1 MDDKKEYKL
10 IKSIGKGSFGEV
22 FLTKKANSPKLYAT
36 KMIPISNF
44 KNEELNKY
52 LLNEINIMNQL
63 NHPNIIKL
71 YDIREKNDNKLL
83 VMDYINGGSLADYF
97 ANYKYINGTPF
108 PQKMIQFFVK
118 QIVQGLIYIHSINI
132 IHRDLK
138 LDNILLDF
146 PPNIKAEDRIYT
158 QAKVKIIDFGL
169 STQLKGDDLAKSVV
183 GSPLFM
189 DPIILQKYDKA
200 GGIDKFKYYD
210 EKADI
215 WSLGAITYEML
226 TGQNIFKAK
235 DLPDL
240 LHQVEKGNYFLE
252 IKDLSSEII
261 SFLNSMLQYNPR
273 NRLTSKQLATHQF
286 LTTDPDKFTKAD
298 IARIENKIEDG
309 VLTINIFNNST
320 IGNLFPYKPALCSTL
335 NLNRG
340 SIPPEIIEVKQ
351 TTPTL
356 KEDINNINRNVISC
370 IQNKP
375 KQVNHNYRHKVKFEV
390 QRMDNKQEN
399 INFKISFL
407 VKENII
413 WDKDVH
419 LTEEN
424 DFHDEWI
431 WEFNNDD
438 WKNIDNNN
446 DNFLM
451 TIKFNEYESKE
462 ELMEKVESIKLGK
475 PYTFVA
481 KNFIKF
487 TLVPLVFRK

>member
-22 FLTKKANSPKLYAT
+22 FLTKKANSHKLYAT
-36 KMIPISNF
+36 KIIPISNF
-44 KNEELNKY
+44 QNKELNKY
-52 LLNEINIMNQL
+52 LLNEINIMSQL

-226 TGQNIFKAK
+226 TGQ
-235 DLPDL
+235 
-240 LHQVEKGNYFLE
+240 
-252 IKDLSSEII
+252 
-261 SFLNSMLQYNPR
+261 
-273 NRLTSKQLATHQF
+273 
-286 LTTDPDKFTKAD
+286 KF
-298 IARIENKIEDG
+298 
-309 VLTINIFNNST
+309 
-320 IGNLFPYKPALCSTL
+320 
-335 NLNRG
+335 
-340 SIPPEIIEVKQ
+340 
-351 TTPTL
+351 
-356 KEDINNINRNVISC
+356 
-370 IQNKP
+370 IQ
-375 KQVNHNYRHKVKFEV
+375 
-390 QRMDNKQEN
+390 
-399 INFKISFL
+399 S
-407 VKENII
+407 
-413 WDKDVH
+413 
-419 LTEEN
+419 
-424 DFHDEWI
+424 
-431 WEFNNDD
+431 
-438 WKNIDNNN
+438 
-446 DNFLM
+446 
-451 TIKFNEYESKE
+451 
-462 ELMEKVESIKLGK
+462 
-475 PYTFVA
+475 
-481 KNFIKF
+481 
-487 TLVPLVFRK
+487 